1 MAHRLTHWMR
11 QHNAALLAM
20 PSIAWLMIFF
30 IVPVIVVFVIS
41 LMTRATGGHPE
52 LPLTFE
58 HYQRSLTTFRPI
70 IYRSLWISFLTTL
83 FCILLGYPI
92 AYYIFNQRRA
102 WLRQVLLFAVV
113 LPFWTNF
120 LVRTY
125 AWRVLLGREGLINGF
140 LLQLNLINEPLAL
153 LNTEFAVLLGLV
165 YGFLPFMVLPIYVAM
180 ERLDTRLIEAADDLG
195 APKWRSFIEI
205 WLPLTMPGLIAG
217 SILVFIPAIGSY
229 VTPDLLGGRQG
240 LMIGN
245 LIQSQFQST
254 GNMPLGAA
262 LSSILMLLVAVPTLI
277 YAYMSRREG

>member
-92 AYYIFNQRRA
+92 AYYIFNQRRV